1 MAQAASGGRNHKE
14 PVDVWTARW
23 SAPGGSPQ
31 VPHARALSS
40 VDARAL
46 SSGGR
51 LSGRL
56 DLRTARL
63 ELSAEAAALSAPQPL
78 NAMRAAQHDEPASTA
93 VTMRAS
99 SARGARAAPLAPRRP
114 VLGPNSSTFA
124 RRAAFVPQAV
134 GDRLME
140 GPAGRLLEA
149 FARPA
154 AAPKLCSLARVLEQL
169 DTVECLAQ
177 DAATLAAAQRA
188 RTQALDQAHR
198 HSGVLPALAEA
209 VGAIHRRLAAAR
221 GGRWSAD
228 EEVAWQQEHTWHPEH
243 NGDAQRD
250 AQHDAQLES
259 SAAREAVKGTY
270 EAVKGAY
277 ALQGVPSQPRAQT
290 ARGARASVPLGA
302 APRSEPRAR
311 DGAPTSRAVS
321 AASPRRQATM
331 MAPPLSPRSQSDL
344 LARMEGHL

>member
-1 MAQAASGGRNHKE
+1 M
-14 PVDVWTARW
+14 
-23 SAPGGSPQ
+23 
-31 VPHARALSS
+31 PHARALSS

-63 ELSAEAAALSAPQPL
+63 ELSAEAAALNAPQPL
-78 NAMRAAQHDEPASTA
+78 NAMRAAQHDEPAA
-93 VTMRAS
+93 VTVRAS
-99 SARGARAAPLAPRRP
+99 SARGARAAPLAPRRL
-114 VLGPNSSTFA
+114 VHGPNSSTFA

-134 GDRLME
+134 GDRLVE

-198 HSGVLPALAEA
+198 YSGVLPALAEA

-221 GGRWSAD
+221 GGSWSAD
-228 EEVAWQQEHTWHPEH
+228 EEVAWQQEHTWHPDH
-243 NGDAQRD
+243 NGNSQRD

-259 SAAREAVKGTY
+259 SAAREAVKGAY
-270 EAVKGAY
+270 EAVKGA
-277 ALQGVPSQPRAQT
+277 
-290 ARGARASVPLGA
+290 
-302 APRSEPRAR
+302 
-311 DGAPTSRAVS
+311 
-321 AASPRRQATM
+321 
-331 MAPPLSPRSQSDL
+331 
-344 LARMEGHL
+344 